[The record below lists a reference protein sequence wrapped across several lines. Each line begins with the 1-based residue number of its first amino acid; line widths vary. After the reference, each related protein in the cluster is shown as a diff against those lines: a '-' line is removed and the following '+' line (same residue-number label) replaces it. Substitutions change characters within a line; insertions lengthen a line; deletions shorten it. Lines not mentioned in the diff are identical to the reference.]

1 MTIHL
6 PDFIEWVDAV
16 NILLFSMIG
25 HNIEDTESTSKWRW
39 DAAYCRGLTP
49 SEAIQQWMSE

>member
-16 NILLFSMIG
+16 NILLCSMIG
-25 HNIEDTESTSKWRW
+25 HNIEDTESTRQWRW

-49 SEAIQQWMSE
+49 SEAIAQWMIE